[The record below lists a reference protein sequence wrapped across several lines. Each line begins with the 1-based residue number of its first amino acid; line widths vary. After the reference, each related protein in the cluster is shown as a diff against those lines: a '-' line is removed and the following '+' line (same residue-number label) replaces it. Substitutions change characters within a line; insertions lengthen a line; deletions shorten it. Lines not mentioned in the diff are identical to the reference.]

1 MPRPIALLTDFG
13 YRDAYVGIMKSV
25 IAARCPGALLL
36 DLTHGIPPQDVV
48 AGALVLAS
56 TVPYLPEDAVV
67 LAVVDPGVGSSR
79 KPICIRAGSRL
90 LVGPDNGLLWL
101 AALACGAESDVRRD
115 GTPEAF
121 HLDQPLFWLPAVS
134 SSFHGR
140 DLFAPVA
147 AALAGGARPEEVGSP
162 LPNPVTLAIPPV
174 IRNPDRIDGEVIY
187 VDGYGNAVTNLRP
200 DDLPPGQE
208 TFNFRVG
215 GLFISGP
222 VNCYSSVQAGEPTIQ
237 LGSWGY
243 FEVAIRDGDAALLL
257 GLQRASPVS
266 VTLPADRA
274 PV

>member
-13 YRDAYVGIMKSV
+13 YQDAYVGIMKGV
-25 IAARCPGALLL
+25 IASRCPAAPLL
-36 DLTHGIPPQDVV
+36 DLTHGIPAQDVF

-56 TVPYLPEDAVV
+56 AVPYLPEDTVV

-79 KPICIRAGSRL
+79 KPICIRSGSRL
-90 LVGPDNGLLWL
+90 FVGPDNGLLWL
-101 AALACGAESDVRRD
+101 AAAAC

-121 HLDQPLFWLPAVS
+121 HLDRPAFWLPAVS
-134 SSFHGR
+134 STFHGR

-147 AALAGGARPEEVGSP
+147 ASLASGALPEEVGSP
-162 LPNPVTLAIPPV
+162 LSNPVTRSIPPV
-174 IRNPDRIDGEVIY
+174 IRNPGEVLGEVIY

-200 DDLPPGQE
+200 EDLPASPTCRFQ
-208 TFNFRVG
+208 VG
-215 GLFISGP
+215 DRFISGP
-222 VNCYSSVQAGEPTIQ
+222 VNCYSSVRVGEPTIS

-257 GLQRASPVS
+257 GLQQASPVS
-266 VTLPADRA
+266 VTFPADRA